1 MATQLEKDV
10 RFIKKKIETHIGD
23 GGSGVHA
30 LANNKAPGFMGP
42 KEFGNIQSIFNG
54 RRPAFGQDINEL
66 APGFYH
72 GSNFKNAPSD
82 VDANA
87 SCEVDVSM
95 SFDGYKQITFRH
107 NFENKMWTRTQHK
120 GIWGLWSNCRQETL
134 LWEGSVAEPNTP
146 MRFAESYVDFDRLK
160 FVVVGNSNTSKTYE
174 VKIDGDNIA
183 VPWTNM
189 PDPVAGQTYIPQF
202 QNGEIIVRL
211 SADGIQFYI
220 QWNTSISVFSGGIS
234 KLPDVGHIKQIWGV
248 R

>member
-10 RFIKKKIETHIGD
+10 RFIKKTLETHIGD

-30 LANNKAPGFMGP
+30 LANNKAPGFMGA
-42 KEFGNIQSIFNG
+42 KEFSNIQSIFEG
-54 RRPAFGQDINEL
+54 RMSAYGQDVL
-66 APGFYH
+66 ALKSGFYY
-72 GSNFKNAPSD
+72 GSGFLNAPIE
-82 VDANA
+82 VDSGAL
-87 SCEVDVSM
+87 CEVDVSR
-95 SFDGYKQITFRH
+95 SIDGYKQITFRH

-120 GIWGLWSNCRQETL
+120 GVWGLWSNCRQEIL
-134 LWEGSVAEPNTP
+134 LWEGSAAEPNTP
-146 MRFAESYVDFDRLK
+146 MRFAEPYADFDRLK
-160 FVVVGNSNTSKTYE
+160 FVVVGNSNTAETYE
-174 VKIDGDNIA
+174 VKIEGDNIA

-189 PDPVAGQTYIPQF
+189 PDPVAGQTYVPQF